1 MTYKLQ
7 LKSWQIRKRWSTIYN
22 LCGQVSFLLSSIW
35 QLNSFHNKSNAISNW
50 KCLHLNE
57 DKFSFNSQRMLHV
70 KFELEKE
77 RGYWITFYQTLIWMI
92 FYSKLNS
99 YGNILITLRDFS
111 RILNTIDSSISLVF
125 AQNPKVISRCIL
137 VRLPSDKA
145 VSK

>member
-50 KCLHLNE
+50 KCLQLNE

-111 RILNTIDSSISLVF
+111 RILKYNRQFNFSSICSK
-125 AQNPKVISRCIL
+125 PKSNIKVYTSTTT
-137 VRLPSDKA
+137 KW
-145 VSK
+145 